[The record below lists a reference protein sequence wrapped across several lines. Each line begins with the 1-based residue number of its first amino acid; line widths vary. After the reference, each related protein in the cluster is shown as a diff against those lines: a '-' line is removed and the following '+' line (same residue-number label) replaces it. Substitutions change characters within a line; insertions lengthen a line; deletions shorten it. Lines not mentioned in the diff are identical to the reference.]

1 MEKLVKLYYQLKTTE
16 IYKIQPIELSDEIK
30 KILEQHV
37 MEGHESSGLII
48 RDNKENEK
56 NTYLKNY
63 ILEHFKNSKNKCSRC
78 DRIAQYTNIET
89 NTFLCWNH
97 SLE

>member
-16 IYKIQPIELSDEIK
+16 IYKIQPIELSEEIK
-30 KILEQHV
+30 KILEQHIIK
-37 MEGHESSGLII
+37 GDESYDLII
-48 RDNKENEK
+48 HDNEENNR

-63 ILEHFKNSKNKCSRC
+63 ILEYFKNSQNKCCKC
-78 DRIAQYTNIET
+78 DKIAQYTNIET
-89 NTFLCWNH
+89 TTFLCWNH